1 MGYPPK
7 IPDISDIPYT
17 RGLNALSHRQGIS
30 PVSGSPEGTA
40 GTRTLVQSI
49 VCYTHYVKL
58 EQLEATLNNINVFN
72 AGKKREEAVA
82 LLAQLLPEVESFQAE
97 TQRLR
102 DTIAHERRNA
112 SFQRE
117 INADLRNEL
126 KAERNHSFD
135 QSMKLSEL
143 ERRYKRAEKLLS
155 KIPQEELDK
164 LLPKQKGLER

>member
-1 MGYPPK
+1 METKRRHLTPQWYK
-7 IPDISDIPYT
+7 K
-17 RGLNALSHRQGIS
+17 
-30 PVSGSPEGTA
+30 VTA
-40 GTRTLVQSI
+40 MDA
-49 VCYTHYVKL
+49 KL

-72 AGKKREEAVA
+72 AGKM
-82 LLAQLLPEVESFQAE
+82 LAQLLPEVESFQAE

-126 KAERNHSFD
+126 KAERSHSFD

>member
-1 MGYPPK
+1 M
-7 IPDISDIPYT
+7 D
-17 RGLNALSHRQGIS
+17 A
-30 PVSGSPEGTA
+30 
-40 GTRTLVQSI
+40 
-49 VCYTHYVKL
+49 KL
-58 EQLEATLNNINVFN
+58 EQLEATPNTINVIN
-72 AGKKREEAVA
+72 AGQKREEAVA
-82 LLAQLLPEVESFQAE
+82 LLAEVEFFQAE
-97 TQRLR
+97 TQRLQ

-126 KAERNHSFD
+126 KAERSHNFD

-143 ERRYKRAEKLLS
+143 ERRCKRAERLLS